1 MTAISQPP
9 SMIDRAAAAARTI
22 WTRARGPV
30 VAVGLLLWI
39 VSAAL
44 GGPKGAGVGAV
55 LTVAVAILA
64 LLWPGIR
71 RWLLTAS
78 PTSDTPPRVVG
89 PFWAGLADMATRTKT
104 REIVTTCV
112 MVAASIG
119 LAVVA
124 GIGGESALAV
134 IVGLIMI
141 LGLIVWIKNRSL
153 FFMFALA
160 ASFSLIMYKKFTPF
174 LSESYAVAIYV
185 TTVDVLLIVAY
196 MVWAAEGTMAKDMRR
211 GLRDPVFMLPMASAG
226 LILLSAVNAHD
237 QRLVWA
243 EMLRYFFMTALF
255 IYVGVRVR
263 RREHIW
269 ALMLGWLVFLGVQVI
284 VSTSQKVTGGFLG
297 IPQFQLKPDP
307 LEPALAAEYMRP
319 YGTQIHPVFLGCVV
333 SMVCALVACFA
344 LHIPRGRL
352 ARYAL
357 LSCIPLA
364 FVPSFLAKARGP
376 LVALVPTVI
385 FILFFAIRRKFI
397 SGRIVLVGALLG
409 LIGLGIFH
417 SAVEETVAPLFGSSS
432 NAGDNWAGRWQ
443 INLIGYRMVR
453 EHPIVGTGI
462 NSFERELAAY
472 KYELNDF
479 DYRPPHNLFVLMAAE
494 TGLLGLGVTI
504 VIGLVYAR
512 YAYRLTKYSDPMYVS
527 LGIGGLAM
535 LVFVFFEEL
544 NSFTLKQD
552 IPMAM
557 FWTVFGLLV
566 AANRMAAEGAPE
578 MPGLSWTK
586 PPRSRV
592 TEGATD
598 NKQLVGAES

>member
-1 MTAISQPP
+1 
-9 SMIDRAAAAARTI
+9 
-22 WTRARGPV
+22 
-30 VAVGLLLWI
+30 
-39 VSAAL
+39 
-44 GGPKGAGVGAV
+44 
-55 LTVAVAILA
+55 
-64 LLWPGIR
+64 
-71 RWLLTAS
+71 
-78 PTSDTPPRVVG
+78 
-89 PFWAGLADMATRTKT
+89 
-104 REIVTTCV
+104 
-112 MVAASIG
+112 
-119 LAVVA
+119 
-124 GIGGESALAV
+124 
-134 IVGLIMI
+134 
-141 LGLIVWIKNRSL
+141 
-153 FFMFALA
+153 
-160 ASFSLIMYKKFTPF
+160 
-174 LSESYAVAIYV
+174 
-185 TTVDVLLIVAY
+185 
-196 MVWAAEGTMAKDMRR
+196 
-211 GLRDPVFMLPMASAG
+211 
-226 LILLSAVNAHD
+226 
-237 QRLVWA
+237 
-243 EMLRYFFMTALF
+243 
-255 IYVGVRVR
+255 
-263 RREHIW
+263 
-269 ALMLGWLVFLGVQVI
+269 
-284 VSTSQKVTGGFLG
+284 
-297 IPQFQLKPDP
+297 
-307 LEPALAAEYMRP
+307 
-319 YGTQIHPVFLGCVV
+319 
-333 SMVCALVACFA
+333 MVCALVACFA